1 MDDILKTAQKAA
13 LKAGEIMMAGLEH
26 IEVSFKAY
34 NNPVTQIDHQAE
46 EAIINTIRE
55 SFPEHSF
62 FCEESQIKDSVDAD
76 HVWIVDPLDGT
87 NNYSRKIP
95 HFCVSIAYAEKGD
108 VKAGVIYDPIR
119 KEMFTAIKGQG
130 VFLNGKKVRSSDS
143 SSIFQAVI
151 ATGFYYDQG
160 ELMEKTLKGI
170 HELFK
175 KKMTGIRR
183 MGSAALDLAW
193 VACGRYD
200 GYFEYNLCP
209 WDFAAG
215 MLMVR
220 EAGGKCSDRN
230 GCDMKLD
237 STGMIV
243 SASPMHEEMIQI
255 LKWTNF
261 DKGLF

>member
-1 MDDILKTAQKAA
+1 MDKIIETAQKAA
-13 LKAGEIMMAGLEH
+13 LRAGEIMMAGLDH

-46 EAIINTIRE
+46 EAIIRIIRE
-55 SFPEHSF
+55 SFPDHGF
-62 FCEESQIKDSVDAD
+62 LCEESQKKDSVDAE
-76 HVWIVDPLDGT
+76 HLWIVDPLDGT
-87 NNYSRKIP
+87 NNYSRNIP
-95 HFCVSIAYAEKGD
+95 HFCVSIAYAAKGD

-119 KEMFTAIKGQG
+119 KEMFTAVHGQG
-130 VFLNGKKVRSSDS
+130 VFLNGKNVHASDA

-193 VACGRYD
+193 VSCGRYD

-220 EAGGKCSDRN
+220 EGGGKCSDRN
-230 GCDMKLD
+230 GENMKLD
-237 STGMIV
+237 SIGMIV
-243 SASPMHEEMIQI
+243 SASGLHQEMIET
-255 LKWTNF
+255 LKWTKF
-261 DKGLF
+261 

>member
-1 MDDILKTAQKAA
+1 MDEIVKTAEKAA
-13 LKAGEIMMAGLEH
+13 LKAGEIMISGLDH

-46 EAIINTIRE
+46 AEIIRIIKE
-55 SFPEHSF
+55 SFPLHGF
-62 FCEESQIKDSVDAD
+62 LCEESQVKDSVDAE
-76 HVWIVDPLDGT
+76 HLWIVDPLDGT
-87 NNYSRKIP
+87 NNYSRRIP
-95 HFCVSIAYAEKGD
+95 HFCVSIAYATKGE

-119 KEMFTAIKGQG
+119 KEMFTAVNGKG
-130 VFLNGKKVRSSDS
+130 VFLNGKKIQTSECSSL
-143 SSIFQAVI
+143 FQSVI

-160 ELMEKTLKGI
+160 ELMEKTLKAI

-193 VACGRYD
+193 VSCGRYD

-220 EAGGKCSDRN
+220 EGGGKCSDRN
-230 GCDMKLD
+230 GEKMKLD

-243 SASPMHEEMIQI
+243 SASGLHQEMIET
-255 LKWTNF
+255 LKWTRF
-261 DKGLF
+261 

>member
-1 MDDILKTAQKAA
+1 MDEILKTAQKAA
-13 LKAGEIMMAGLEH
+13 LKAGEIMKSGLDH
-26 IEVSFKAY
+26 IEVSFKAF

-46 EAIINTIRE
+46 EAIIGIIKE
-55 SFPEHSF
+55 SFPSHGF
-62 FCEESQIKDSVDAD
+62 LCEENQKKDSVDAE
-76 HVWIVDPLDGT
+76 HLWIVDPLDGT

-95 HFCVSIAYAEKGD
+95 HFCVSIAYSNRGE

-119 KEMFTAIKGQG
+119 KELFTAEKGKG
-130 VFLNGKKVRSSDS
+130 VFLNGIKVHASEASSL
-143 SSIFQAVI
+143 FQAVI
-151 ATGFYYDQG
+151 ATGFYYDRG
-160 ELMEKTLKGI
+160 VLMENTLKGI
-170 HELFK
+170 HKLFE

-200 GYFEYNLCP
+200 GYFEYNLNP

-220 EAGGKCSDRN
+220 EGGGECADRN
-230 GCDMKLD
+230 GEKMTLS

-243 SASPMHEEMIQI
+243 ATSRMHQEMIDTLQW
-255 LKWTNF
+255 KSY
-261 DKGLF
+261 